1 VGLTE
6 SADPGA
12 SLAEAIDSGGNLW
25 TIGSGAPLLEKT
37 SQVGTLQLSV
47 SPGTGGLNLPAAIA
61 IDGDSRVWVANGNG
75 SVSEFSN
82 AGAALSPSNGF
93 ADPSLSTPSG
103 VAVDLAGSAWI
114 TNKGNNSVTRIMG
127 GAAPT
132 APIATEDANKTTGSK
147 P

>member
-1 VGLTE
+1 
-6 SADPGA
+6 
-12 SLAEAIDSGGNLW
+12 
-25 TIGSGAPLLEKT
+25 LLEKT